1 MSKFSP
7 EELEAML
14 DDESLSES
22 DLTSLLAGDQETLEE
37 LHWLKSERELFE
49 ARAELKSGEVQALW
63 QSIEARLPIRQ
74 ESREVQAP
82 WWSLLIGRIRPRFV
96 LSGLALAGAV
106 ALTFLVVGQT
116 EPTPTTVAD
125 TKAPTNTDA
134 GVLMPSDKL
143 VRANQAVVEAEL
155 AYLAALDLL
164 EAAYIDQKPSLS
176 QANVAQL
183 DQDFKKAHELFKLVH
198 EPSSENILV
207 RRRLLSAYGSQVRSL
222 QSTMMSFEEKSQ

>member
-14 DDESLSES
+14 DDESLSER
-22 DLTSLLAGDQETLEE
+22 DLTTLLAGDQVALEE
-37 LHWLKSERELFE
+37 LIWLRSERELFE
-49 ARAELKSGEVQALW
+49 ARAELQSGEVQALW
-63 QSIEARLPIRQ
+63 QSIEARLPSHQ
-74 ESREVQAP
+74 ESKVQAP
-82 WWSLLIGRIRPRFV
+82 WWSLLMSRIRPRFV
-96 LSGLALAGAV
+96 LGGLALAGAV
-106 ALTFLVVGQT
+106 ALAFLVVGQT

-125 TKAPTNTDA
+125 TKDLTNIDA
-134 GVLMPSDKL
+134 GELVLSDKL

-222 QSTMMSFEEKSQ
+222 QSTMMSFEETSQ